1 MTPNTI
7 SDDLVQALDDL
18 NSMLD
23 TAKRLQQKHIPQLA
37 GDIERIVAILA
48 DKVRHLDPEQFEHV
62 ADYQ

>member
-1 MTPNTI
+1 MAANITPE
-7 SDDLVQALDDL
+7 DLERVVADL

-23 TAKRLQQKHIPQLA
+23 TAKRLQQEQIPQLA

-62 ADYQ
+62 AEFQ